1 MLRENGSAPRLVT
14 GEPESVSV
22 AAHYVAG
29 LGWHLTILVRRQF
42 QEWSE
47 ASKGVYEQLTTPEM
61 VCVIDAALSAELRV

>member
-1 MLRENGSAPRLVT
+1 MLTDDSANPRLVC

-47 ASKGVYEQLTTPEM
+47 ASKGVYERLTTPEM
-61 VCVIDAALSAELRV
+61 VCVIDAALSTELKV